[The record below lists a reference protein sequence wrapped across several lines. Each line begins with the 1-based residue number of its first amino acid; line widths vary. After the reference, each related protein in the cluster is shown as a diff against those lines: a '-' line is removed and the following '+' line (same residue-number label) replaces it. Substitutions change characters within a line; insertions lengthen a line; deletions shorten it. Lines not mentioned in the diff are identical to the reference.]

1 MTQDDPKRPPRERVF
16 AIIDQ
21 APGGIEEK
29 VRRLAEEFPQAD
41 TRYLAEIFA
50 ERDKELTA
58 KADKLERE
66 CRATA
71 AVLKYLDATGYDCLA
86 DACEDCGTWMFISS
100 PSKSALNDL
109 VTERFMRMV
118 CADGSTRMSMRI
130 MDPWC
135 RVGCLFSMTKSPSC
149 SFLDTT

>member
-16 AIIDQ
+16 AIIEQ
-21 APGGIEEK
+21 ATGRIEEK

-50 ERDKELTA
+50 DRDKELTA

-86 DACEDCGTWMFISS
+86 DACEDCGYEPEELW
-100 PSKSALNDL
+100 A
-109 VTERFMRMV
+109 E
-118 CADGSTRMSMRI
+118 I
-130 MDPWC
+130 MEDAGLPGQEMPETIQ
-135 RVGCLFSMTKSPSC
+135 VGWEH
-149 SFLDTT
+149 